1 MRPLAP
7 ALLLAG
13 CSTPAVYMGVDLRT
27 PPGNRGIE
35 QLQRLAGAAQA
46 GSKPA
51 QLELG
56 RLFEDGN
63 GVPEDADR
71 ACRLYEAAA
80 ATSGGTIYVYSPP
93 VGKGG
98 AGRVIPITTPVIEG
112 LPVAKERLA
121 TLRYRVSEAERAR
134 SPCLAVGR

>member
-1 MRPLAP
+1 LRLIALPLLLSACSAP
-7 ALLLAG
+7 A
-13 CSTPAVYMGVDLRT
+13 SYMGLDLRT

-35 QLQRLAGAAQA
+35 RLQRLARTAQA
-46 GSKPA
+46 GSKAA

-56 RLFEDGN
+56 RMFEDGN

-80 ATSGGTIYVYSPP
+80 ATTGGTIYVYSPP

-98 AGRVIPITTPVIEG
+98 SGRVIPITTPIVAG
-112 LPVAKERLA
+112 LPVARERLQS
-121 TLRYRVSEAERAR
+121 LRYRIDRAERAG
-134 SPCLAVGR
+134 SACLAAGG